1 MKDKQDTLKWH
12 FDNNLG
18 DTPFKT
24 FSAEYNKDES
34 KYQELFLDLGL
45 NWPAEESDLPAFFD
59 NLDLEQTKALL
70 ELFKNK

>member
-1 MKDKQDTLKWH
+1 MKDAQDTLKWH
-12 FDNNLG
+12 FENNLKP
-18 DTPFKT
+18 TPFKT
-24 FSAEYNKDES
+24 FSNEYNKDES

-59 NLDLEQTKALL
+59 NLNLEQTNALL

>member
-1 MKDKQDTLKWH
+1 MKDAQDLLKWH
-12 FDNNLG
+12 FYNNLG

-24 FSAEYNKDES
+24 FSKEYNKDES
-34 KYQELFLDLGL
+34 DYQELFLELSL

-59 NLDLEQTKALL
+59 KLDLEQTNALL